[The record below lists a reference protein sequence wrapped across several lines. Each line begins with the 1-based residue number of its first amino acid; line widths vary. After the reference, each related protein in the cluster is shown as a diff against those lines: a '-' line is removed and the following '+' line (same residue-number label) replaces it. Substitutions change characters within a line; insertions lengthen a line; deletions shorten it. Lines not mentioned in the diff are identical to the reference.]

1 MTELERETPEPAV
14 VAGAEK
20 PFGPAAA
27 AILAGGFASMVL
39 GLVTSLA
46 EGDKGT
52 ADALTFSDKVGP
64 LSGKTI
70 ITTCVLFA
78 SWALLA
84 VVFRRKSPPVR
95 PVLIAAVVMLALGVL
110 GTFPSFFEIFAA
122 D

>member
-1 MTELERETPEPAV
+1 MTEPQATAPA
-14 VAGAEK
+14 AAEAEAMK

-27 AILAGGFASMVL
+27 AILAGGFSAMIL
-39 GLVTSLA
+39 GLVTSLSEA
-46 EGDKGT
+46 FPGV
-52 ADALTFSDKVGP
+52 ASAFTFSDEVGP

-70 ITTCVLFA
+70 ITTCVLFV

-84 VVFRRKSPPVR
+84 LALRRSNPPLK

-122 D
+122 E